1 MTRFLIDFVRS
12 WFTIARANRHV
23 FALHRKCDRLDRNRV
38 VAESRLS
45 EATADAAVVYKN
57 IRDAL
62 TSAQQTIQQYE
73 DTTKELRSEAA
84 VKDREIIMLVAQHT
98 KFLERYRTET
108 AIEVQR
114 RSANSPPGDY
124 GA

>member
-1 MTRFLIDFVRS
+1 MRFLIDFVRS

-23 FALHRKCDRLDRNRV
+23 LALHRKCDKLDRIRV
-38 VAESRLS
+38 AVELRLLD
-45 EATADAAVVYKN
+45 ATADAAVVYKN

-73 DTTKELRSEAA
+73 DTTKDLRSEAKM
-84 VKDREIIMLVAQHT
+84 KDMEIELMVAQHT

-114 RSANSPPGDY
+114 RSTNLPPSDY